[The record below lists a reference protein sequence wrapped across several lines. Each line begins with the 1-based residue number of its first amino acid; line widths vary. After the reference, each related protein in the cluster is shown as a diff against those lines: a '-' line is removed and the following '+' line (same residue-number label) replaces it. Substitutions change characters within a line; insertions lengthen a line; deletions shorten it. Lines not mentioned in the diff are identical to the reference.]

1 MAESAA
7 KIELPSADCD
17 ILSGYEQIGA
27 WLGIT
32 EGQARS
38 RANAGLIP
46 VHSPKGRNLV
56 YAFKSEI
63 TAHMRAIASK
73 CRKPS

>member
-1 MAESAA
+1 VA
-7 KIELPSADCD
+7 
-17 ILSGYEQIGA
+17 GYEQIGA

-32 EGQARS
+32 RDQARYKAS
-38 RANAGLIP
+38 AGLIP
-46 VHSPKGRNLV
+46 VWHIRGRNVV